1 MITAK
6 MKDEALGFVGEITEI
21 HPEIIFDVLDKG
33 YIPVVSTVAC
43 DKEGNSYN
51 VNADTAAAKIAG
63 ALGAECL
70 ISMTDITGI
79 MRDKDN
85 ADSLIST
92 LYVSDT
98 QELVTEGVISGGMIP
113 KVECCTEAIRRGV
126 KKVFVIDG
134 RVPHSLLIET
144 LTDEGMGT
152 MLVSGD
158 GVSEEE

>member
-1 MITAK
+1 
-6 MKDEALGFVGEITEI
+6 
-21 HPEIIFDVLDKG
+21 
-33 YIPVVSTVAC
+33 
-43 DKEGNSYN
+43 
-51 VNADTAAAKIAG
+51 
-63 ALGAECL
+63 
-70 ISMTDITGI
+70 MTDITGI
-79 MRDKDN
+79 MRDKD
-85 ADSLIST
+85 DERSLIST